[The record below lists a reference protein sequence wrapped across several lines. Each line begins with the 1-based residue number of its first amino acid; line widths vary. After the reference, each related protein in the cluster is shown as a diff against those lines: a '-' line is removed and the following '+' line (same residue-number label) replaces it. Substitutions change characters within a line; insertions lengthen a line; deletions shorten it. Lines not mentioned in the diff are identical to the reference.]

1 MTVALLMT
9 RSTGAQTFS
18 RPRGRV
24 HFSTVNTFLL
34 NQVLLQLPGLPDDT
48 PRYVKP
54 VGSAQ
59 VRYFEWLENNTHIVY
74 PIIAIAVVALIAF
87 GIISAWRTE
96 DIDGLKKAEMKR
108 EIIRLLRREVYG
120 MTAVRLAQTLDIPG
134 GRMLK
139 LLEEM
144 AEANIVE
151 SRTDTSRVTTWR
163 MKGLVA

>member
-1 MTVALLMT
+1 MIHLFLNRLCLLLIDM
-9 RSTGAQTFS
+9 
-18 RPRGRV
+18 
-24 HFSTVNTFLL
+24 
-34 NQVLLQLPGLPDDT
+34 PGEGPK
-48 PRYVKP
+48 YGKP
-54 VGSAQ
+54 VGSAY

-74 PIIAIAVVALIAF
+74 PIIAVVVVALIAF
-87 GIISAWRTE
+87 GVIQAWRTE

-108 EIIRLLRREVYG
+108 EIIRMLRREVYG
-120 MTAVRLAQTLDIPG
+120 MTADRLAKTLEIPG

-163 MKGLVA
+163 MKGLTA